1 VELQFRRLSWL
12 LTRAGLA
19 VKGIAMPK
27 GGRAPGWRRESTLP
41 AFPTESNVG
50 SAGLSRTAPQ
60 PGTARRK
67 RLRAFSI
74 AVQSEPSWSPLHWIG
89 SVAAWVTVALI
100 PVQLVAFAIQPVA
113 LGEDAVGWF
122 DFIQDDPWIAFVA
135 LDGLLVIDYM
145 LLVAIMAALAAA
157 TWRVRPAWAL
167 FGLVTFAV
175 AAPAFFASNPAA
187 EMFELQ
193 GRYELGN
200 ATEQA
205 SAVQSAETLLVHS
218 QGTAFHASYI
228 LGSFAGV
235 FVSLAMLASPS
246 FSRVGAWSGI
256 VGNLL
261 GFGLYV
267 PKVGL
272 AISALSGLVLV
283 LWFVFVGRDLLR
295 LARARVPIGAQSGA

>member
-1 VELQFRRLSWL
+1 V
-12 LTRAGLA
+12 
-19 VKGIAMPK
+19 P
-27 GGRAPGWRRESTLP
+27 
-41 AFPTESNVG
+41 
-50 SAGLSRTAPQ
+50 
-60 PGTARRK
+60 
-67 RLRAFSI
+67 
-74 AVQSEPSWSPLHWIG
+74 SEPSWSTLHWIG
-89 SVAAWVTVALI
+89 SITAWVTVALI

-122 DFIQDDPWIAFVA
+122 DFIEDNPWVAFVA
-135 LDGLLVIDYM
+135 LDGLLVLDYM
-145 LLVAIMAALAAA
+145 LLAAIMAALVAA
-157 TWRVRPAWAL
+157 TWLVRPAWAL
-167 FGLVTFAV
+167 LGIVTFAV
-175 AAPAFFASNPAA
+175 AAPAFFASNPAT

-193 GRYELGN
+193 GRYEEGN

-205 SAVQSAETLLVHS
+205 SAVQSAETFLVHS
-218 QGTAFHASYI
+218 QGTAFQASYL

-272 AISALSGLVLV
+272 VISALSGLVLI

-295 LARARVPIGAQSGA
+295 LARAREPIGAQSGA